1 MKLLATIRIT
11 DEYAILKADA
21 TCVDDDGSASL
32 DAKAFAEDVENVLF
46 LVRHKREELRCTRIP
61 LKLGEEP
68 ERVVVELSKD
78 VLNI

>member
-1 MKLLATIRIT
+1 M
-11 DEYAILKADA
+11 
-21 TCVDDDGSASL
+21 
-32 DAKAFAEDVENVLF
+32 LF